1 MARDRRDLTGVVTE
15 RRKDR
20 KLRFVRVVIVV
31 SSSVLVLPLVM
42 SAVTDLLLGPDER
55 RGLALVYL
63 AAALMA
69 SFLLLWMLFGR
80 VRLGQPRP
88 VSPWAYWGASA
99 LAAAV
104 ALGALTPIF
113 GMLLLGG
120 WVGVTVFLGPR
131 SWGWWLLAGS
141 LALSAVLTVQALELD
156 VPVVGVVVLWIVLV
170 LWSLFMA
177 GAVLIYVRLWDVTNE
192 ALLEQRAR
200 ARLAVS
206 EERLRFSRDMHDLLG
221 HSLSALVVK
230 SELAERV
237 LERDPAR
244 AAQEMTEVQGLSRRS
259 LSQVRS
265 AVRGYRE
272 IDLEEEVEAV
282 RTALAAN
289 GIRTEVSGVAGNGLP
304 TGTAATAAWV
314 VREGGTNVLRHSHAT
329 ECRIT
334 FTRAEGDTADAL
346 VVEVAN
352 DRASGHARNGGS
364 GLTGLAERLA
374 GAGGRLTAEPT
385 PEGGFLLRA
394 AVPWAVEGPDRPS
407 GHEEARL

>member
-1 MARDRRDLTGVVTE
+1 MAQDRRDLAGVVTE

-42 SAVTDLLLGPDER
+42 SAVVDLLMGPAER
-55 RGLALVYL
+55 RGLGLLYL
-63 AAALMA
+63 AAALLA

-80 VRLGQPRP
+80 VRLGQPRR

-131 SWGWWLLAGS
+131 SWGWWLLAGAV
-141 LALSAVLTVQALELD
+141 ALFAALTVQAVELD
-156 VPVVGVVVLWIVLV
+156 VPLAGVVVLWVVLV

-244 AAQEMTEVQGLSRRS
+244 AAEEMTEVQGLARRS
-259 LSQVRS
+259 LSQVRA

-272 IDLEEEVEAV
+272 IDLHAEVEAV

-289 GIRTEVSGVAGNGLP
+289 GIRTEVSGVPENGVP

-314 VREGGTNVLRHSHAT
+314 VREGVTNVLRHSEAT

-334 FTRAEGDTADAL
+334 FTRAGGDTGDAL
-346 VVEVAN
+346 VVEVGN
-352 DRASGHARNGGS
+352 DRARGRARDGGS
-364 GLTGLAERLA
+364 GLTGLSERLA
-374 GAGGRLTAEPT
+374 GTGGRLTAEPT
-385 PEGGFLLRA
+385 PDGGFLLRA
-394 AVPWAVEGPDRPS
+394 TVPWSIEGADRPA
-407 GHEEARL
+407 GNEEARP